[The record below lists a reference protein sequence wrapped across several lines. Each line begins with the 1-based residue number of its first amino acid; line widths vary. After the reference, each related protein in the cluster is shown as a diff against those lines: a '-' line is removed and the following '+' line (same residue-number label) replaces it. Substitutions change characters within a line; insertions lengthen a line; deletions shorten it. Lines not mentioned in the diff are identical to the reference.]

1 MCLWDL
7 GKKEKGGGGE
17 PRKKEKE
24 RKIHVCL
31 EKKGIEMSGLGS
43 FFKAPM
49 TGSGHRVDKGDMLE
63 DKGWKSSPVL

>member
-1 MCLWDL
+1 MFV
-7 GKKEKGGGGE
+7 
-17 PRKKEKE
+17 RFRKE
-24 RKIHVCL
+24 RNGM

-63 DKGWKSSPVL
+63 DKG

>member
-7 GKKEKGGGGE
+7 GKKEKGGGE
-17 PRKKEKE
+17 SRKKENE
-24 RKIHVCL
+24 RKIHGM